1 MSFLVYLF
9 HKENCNS
16 DVIAVARSAL
26 SAILTLKKKKTFAE
40 CQKVSKMLK
49 GILKPWPT
57 FPKYTVIY
65 DSDIILTYM
74 GKLPNNSS
82 LLLEDLTKK
91 LCTLLLLLSG
101 QRCQTIASLDLTF
114 NDHSSEKFEFAVN
127 KVMKTKKPGKHQQPI
142 EYSSH
147 QGNEKYVVNCLGE
160 YIRRTELIRENI
172 GQATQLI
179 LLYAYPHKPIMSL
192 LLLDILNCS

>member
-1 MSFLVYLF
+1 MSFLDYLF

-91 LCTLLLLLSG
+91 LCTLCLLSS
-101 QRCQTIASLDLTF
+101 QRCQTIASLDL
-114 NDHSSEKFEFAVN
+114 K
-127 KVMKTKKPGKHQQPI
+127 
-142 EYSSH
+142 
-147 QGNEKYVVNCLGE
+147 L
-160 YIRRTELIRENI
+160 
-172 GQATQLI
+172 
-179 LLYAYPHKPIMSL
+179 
-192 LLLDILNCS
+192 